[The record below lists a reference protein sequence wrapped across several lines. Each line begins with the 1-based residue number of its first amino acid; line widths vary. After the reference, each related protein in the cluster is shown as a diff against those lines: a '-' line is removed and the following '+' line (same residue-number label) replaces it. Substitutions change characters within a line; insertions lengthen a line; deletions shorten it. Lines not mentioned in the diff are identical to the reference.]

1 MEQLKTLRKSTLE
14 MSSLITESTHA
25 TFTPRIEGNICNE
38 IIVILNSLCLGPH
51 HYKVAIMLRQ
61 AMLLSVLLFSA
72 ETYHRLSKDN
82 IKKLENIM
90 ILRKILHYTRG
101 VRTVR

>member
-1 MEQLKTLRKSTLE
+1 
-14 MSSLITESTHA
+14 
-25 TFTPRIEGNICNE
+25 
-38 IIVILNSLCLGPH
+38 
-51 HYKVAIMLRQ
+51 
-61 AMLLSVLLFSA
+61 MLLSVLLFNA

>member
-1 MEQLKTLRKSTLE
+1 
-14 MSSLITESTHA
+14 
-25 TFTPRIEGNICNE
+25 
-38 IIVILNSLCLGPH
+38 
-51 HYKVAIMLRQ
+51 
-61 AMLLSVLLFSA
+61 MLLSVLLFNA

-90 ILRKILHYTRG
+90 ILRKILHTPIVSDTRG